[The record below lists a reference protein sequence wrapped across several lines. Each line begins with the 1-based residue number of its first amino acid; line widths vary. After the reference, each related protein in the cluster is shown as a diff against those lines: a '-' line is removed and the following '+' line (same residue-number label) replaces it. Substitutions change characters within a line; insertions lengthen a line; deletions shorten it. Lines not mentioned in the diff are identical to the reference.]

1 MKSQNLS
8 FEQQI
13 DNQISL
19 NNSDYVIILKNNG
32 NISSFVRYIYI
43 RTKNGVVKM
52 TYKRVDHKQNL
63 KEDSICKNFWDEF
76 AKRGF
81 SVETSNDGTYHK
93 NADQSQLIKDN
104 NGFFELKTGLESKIN
119 IVSAQNFMKTIS
131 KIESMVSYKLFE

>member
-1 MKSQNLS
+1 MKSQFS
-8 FEQQI
+8 TYK
-13 DNQISL
+13 DNY
-19 NNSDYVIILKNNG
+19 NIILKNNG
-32 NISSFVRYIYI
+32 SFSFFVRYIYI

-52 TYKRVDHKQNL
+52 IHKRVDHKQNL

-81 SVETSNDGTYHK
+81 SIDPSSDGIYHK
-93 NADQSQLIKDN
+93 NADQSKLIKDN

-119 IVSAQNFMKTIS
+119 IVSAQNFMKTIA